1 MKLKIPPPIL
11 FIFFAILIYF
21 LPPILSFPP
30 PFYFIIILLCSAFLL
45 GTASLRAFRIAK
57 TVITPLKPNK
67 TSKIVTSGVY
77 RISRNPMYLSLALCL
92 LAWGMYLGKV
102 SSIFGVILF
111 VLLTTYLQIKPEEQ
125 ALEQKFGEA
134 YRQYKQSIRRWL

>member
-21 LPPILSFPP
+21 LPPILSFPS
-30 PFYFIIILLCSAFLL
+30 PFYFIIILLCLAFLL
-45 GTASLRAFRIAK
+45 GMASLRAFRIAK

-134 YRQYKQSIRRWL
+134 YRRYKQSVRRWL

>member
-1 MKLKIPPPIL
+1 MKLKIHPPIL

-21 LPPILSFPP
+21 LPPILSFSP
-30 PFYFIIILLCSAFLL
+30 PFYFIIILLCLAFLL
-45 GTASLRAFRIAK
+45 GTASLRTFRIAK

-67 TSKIVTSGVY
+67 TSKIVTFGVY

-134 YRQYKQSIRRWL
+134 YRQYKQSVRRWL